1 MKRLFIYLILAFTA
15 LTAWGQTM
23 NELLQKAN
31 AGDAQAQ
38 YELGI
43 TYYSDGIDG
52 NEKSYKEAIKWFE
65 KAAVQGHAAAQYYVG
80 LCFINGTGRE
90 KSKTYDKLAVIYLK
104 KSAEQGFAQAQNELG
119 CCYLYGEGVTKN
131 EKEAERLFLQ
141 ALKNGDD
148 DAYFSLGLLYERS
161 DKEKAVYYYKKHMD
175 AWYKTFGKQNPT
187 TAENLRKLGV
197 VYNPASPSPSS
208 GYNNSMANRQKS
220 ADSQADPTN
229 PNVQLVLGENFY
241 QKKDY
246 EKAAYW
252 FEKAAEQGLADAQLR
267 LAFMYKDGEGVTA
280 NMDKALYWAEK
291 AAMQGFDLAQT
302 ETGVLYSTVKGDS
315 EKAMYWL
322 EKAAAQGEETAI
334 EILEHLKK
342 QGN

>member
-1 MKRLFIYLILAFTA
+1 MD
-15 LTAWGQTM
+15 
-23 NELLQKAN
+23 ELLQKAN

-38 YELGI
+38 YEMGI
-43 TYYSDGIDG
+43 ICYSNGIDG
-52 NEKSYKEAIKWFE
+52 NEKSYREAINWFM
-65 KAAVQGHAAAQYYVG
+65 KAADQGHVAALYYVG
-80 LCFINGTGRE
+80 LCFINGTGCE
-90 KSKTYDKLAVIYLK
+90 KSKAYDKLGVICLK

-131 EKEAERLFLQ
+131 EKEAEKLFFQ
-141 ALKNGDD
+141 ALKNGDN

-197 VYNPASPSPSS
+197 EYNPASPSPSS
-208 GYNNSMANRQKS
+208 DYNNSMANRQKS
-220 ADSQADPTN
+220 TDSQADPTN

-334 EILEHLKK
+334 EILELLKK

>member
-1 MKRLFIYLILAFTA
+1 MKRLFIYLILACTA

-23 NELLQKAN
+23 DELLQKAN

-38 YELGI
+38 YEMGI
-43 TYYSDGIDG
+43 ICYSNGIDG
-52 NEKSYKEAIKWFE
+52 NEKSYREAINWFM
-65 KAAVQGHAAAQYYVG
+65 KAADQGHVAALYYVG
-80 LCFINGTGRE
+80 LCFINGTGCE
-90 KSKTYDKLAVIYLK
+90 KSKAYDKLGVICLK

-131 EKEAERLFLQ
+131 EKEAEKLFFQ
-141 ALKNGDD
+141 ALKNGDN

-197 VYNPASPSPSS
+197 EYNPASPSPSS
-208 GYNNSMANRQKS
+208 DYNNSMANRQKS
-220 ADSQADPTN
+220 TDSQADPTN

-252 FEKAAEQGLADAQLR
+252 FEKAAEQGR
-267 LAFMYKDGEGVTA
+267 RCTI
-280 NMDKALYWAEK
+280 KAC
-291 AAMQGFDLAQT
+291 FH
-302 ETGVLYSTVKGDS
+302 V
-315 EKAMYWL
+315 
-322 EKAAAQGEETAI
+322 
-334 EILEHLKK
+334 
-342 QGN
+342 

>member
-1 MKRLFIYLILAFTA
+1 MKRLFIYLILACTA

-23 NELLQKAN
+23 DELLQKAN

-38 YELGI
+38 FKMGEIYYLGLKV
-43 TYYSDGIDG
+43 
-52 NEKSYKEAIKWFE
+52 NEDYGKAYRWFI
-65 KAAVQGHAAAQYYVG
+65 KAARQGHAAAQYYVG
-80 LCFINGTGRE
+80 LCYQNGEGIGQ
-90 KSKTYDKLAVIYLK
+90 DDDMAVYWFR
-104 KSAEQGFAQAQNELG
+104 KSANQNFGEAQNELG
-119 CCYLYGEGVTKN
+119 CCYMLGEGVY
-131 EKEAERLFLQ
+131 EDYAEAENLFLK
-141 ALKNGDD
+141 AVANGDHN
-148 DAYFSLGLLYERS
+148 AYFSLGILYES
-161 DKEKAVYYYKKHMD
+161 IKNDANKAIYYYKKHQD
-175 AWYKTFGKQNPT
+175 AYYKIFKKANST
-187 TAENLRKLGV
+187 TTERLSNLGV
-197 VYNPASPSPSS
+197 EYNPASPSPSS
-208 GYNNSMANRQKS
+208 DYNNSMANRQKNT
-220 ADSQADPTN
+220 DSQADPTN

-334 EILEHLKK
+334 EMLEHLKK